1 MNASNLDLFHVW
13 RVVLSTLCGAY
24 ATVVTVRSFWGWVV
38 YLSGSDRRTSLMRNY
53 VLVQLLRLRLGR
65 FASEFAQIGA
75 WFAVFVGLLYLHRF

>member
-1 MNASNLDLFHVW
+1 MNASNLDLFQVW

-24 ATVVTVRSFWGWVV
+24 ATVVTVRSFWGWVL

-53 VLVQLLRLRLGR
+53 VLVLLLRLRPGR
-65 FASEFAQIGA
+65 FAGEFTQIGV